1 MGQTLKKLD
10 LSSNC
15 IRRIENLEVLQN
27 LRELNMSFN
36 KIEEIENL

>member
-15 IRRIENLEVLQN
+15 IHRIENLEVLQN